1 MSWERSRPLN
11 LLPPILHVD
20 DSESDRELAA
30 LVLNGAFGEV
40 TLEPVTD
47 AGVLTRSLN
56 SRRFGLVI
64 TEFELPWI
72 DGAEVIRLARELR
85 PDCAVVL
92 FTSILSNDVVE
103 EAIRLG
109 VDAFVPKSS
118 DGFSRLPVAVRS
130 ALYRARRRALDTAKD
145 APYRRIFE
153 GLPTGAFVATSS
165 GEIVEANEAFAR
177 IVGFQRPEEVIRR
190 SIDQLFVDQGAAER
204 WRVGL
209 DSRESLGNIV
219 TELQRPDGSA
229 ARVRMSARWVEG
241 DLPGSRQLLGV
252 VDEVDAAPVERE
264 TIVKQTAQLEQSA
277 EELEQMV
284 YVVSHDLQQ
293 PLNAVSRFLDLLYEK
308 DGDNLTESGRE
319 FLEHA
324 INGAANLQRMVDAVL
339 RYSRIDTSEQEFG
352 PVDLNRVRN
361 KVLDL
366 LDDEVTDSGASVE
379 SDELPAVMADE
390 AQMEQLFQNLISNA
404 LKFRGDDPPEIHVS
418 ATEHP
423 EEWILAFR
431 DNGIGID
438 PRSSKRIFQ
447 MFQRLHTQEEYPGT
461 GIGLTVCK
469 RIVNRHGGRIW
480 VESHPKR
487 GATFFVA
494 LPKRTVQPTRGA

>member
-1 MSWERSRPLN
+1 MPWEWSRPVN
-11 LLPPILHVD
+11 LLPPILLVD

-30 LVLNGAFGEV
+30 LVLAGAFGEV
-40 TLEPVTD
+40 TLEPAAD

-56 SRRFGLVI
+56 SRRYGLVI
-64 TEFELPWI
+64 TEFELSWI
-72 DGAEVIRLARELR
+72 DGAEVVRLARELR

-92 FTSILSNDVVE
+92 FTSHLSSEVVE

-153 GLPTGAFVATSS
+153 GLPSGAFVATSS
-165 GEIVEANEAFAR
+165 GEIVEANQALAR
-177 IVGFQRPEEVIRR
+177 TLGFQRPEEVIRR

-209 DSRESLGNIV
+209 DSRETLGNIE
-219 TELQRPDGSA
+219 TELRRDDGSSV
-229 ARVRMSARWVEG
+229 RVRMSARWVEG
-241 DLPGSRQLLGV
+241 ELPGSRQLLGV
-252 VDEVDAAPVERE
+252 VDEAAADPA
-264 TIVKQTAQLEQSA
+264 QSATAISQSARLEQSA

-293 PLNAVSRFLDLLYEK
+293 PLNAVSRFLDLLHEK

-339 RYSRIDTSEQEFG
+339 RYSRIDTSEQRFE
-352 PVDLNRVRN
+352 PVDLNRVRD
-361 KVLDL
+361 KVLSL
-366 LDDEVTDSGASVE
+366 LDDEVADAGADIVTE
-379 SDELPAVMADE
+379 ELPAVMADE
-390 AQMEQLFQNLISNA
+390 AQMEQLFQNLVSNA
-404 LKFRGDDPPEIHVS
+404 LKFRADQPPRIRIS
-418 ATEHP
+418 AEEQP
-423 EEWILAFR
+423 EEWVLSFQ

-438 PRSSKRIFQ
+438 PQSFKRIFQ

-469 RIVNRHGGRIW
+469 RIVTRHGGRIW

-494 LPKRTVQPTRGA
+494 LPKRTIPPMRGT

>member
-1 MSWERSRPLN
+1 VN
-11 LLPPILHVD
+11 LLPPILLVD

-30 LVLNGAFGEV
+30 LVLIGAFGEV
-40 TLEPVTD
+40 TLEPVAD
-47 AGVLTRSLN
+47 AGVLTRSLH
-56 SRRFGLVI
+56 SGRFGLVI

-72 DGAEVIRLARELR
+72 EGAEVIRLARELR

-92 FTSILSNDVVE
+92 FTSSLSNDVIE

-153 GLPTGAFVATSS
+153 GLPSGAFVAASS
-165 GEIVEANEAFAR
+165 GEIVEANQAFAR
-177 IVGFQRPEEVIRR
+177 ILGFRQPEEVIRR
-190 SIDQLFVDQGAAER
+190 SIDQLFVDQAAAER

-209 DSRESLGNIV
+209 DSRETLGNIE
-219 TELQRPDGSA
+219 TELRRDDGSPV
-229 ARVRMSARWVEG
+229 RVRMSARWVEG
-241 DLPGSRQLLGV
+241 ELPSSRQLLGV
-252 VDEVDAAPVERE
+252 VDEAGVAPTQTE
-264 TIVKQTAQLEQSA
+264 TIVKQSAQLEQSA

-293 PLNAVSRFLDLLYEK
+293 PLNAVSRFLDLLNER

-324 INGAANLQRMVDAVL
+324 ISGAANLQRMVDAVL
-339 RYSRIDTSEQEFG
+339 RYSRIDTSDQQFE
-352 PVDLNRVRN
+352 PVDLNRVRD
-361 KVLDL
+361 KVLNM
-366 LDDEVTDSGASVE
+366 LDDEVTDAGAEIVTE
-379 SDELPAVMADE
+379 DLPAVMADE
-390 AQMEQLFQNLISNA
+390 AQMEQLFQNLLSNA
-404 LKFRGDDPPEIHVS
+404 LKFRGDQPPRIRMS
-418 ATEHP
+418 ATEHS
-423 EEWILAFR
+423 EEWILSFH

-469 RIVNRHGGRIW
+469 RIVTRHGGRIW
-480 VESHPKR
+480 VESQSKE

-494 LPKRTVQPTRGA
+494 LPKRTIPAMRGA

>member
-1 MSWERSRPLN
+1 VN
-11 LLPPILHVD
+11 LLPPILLVD

-30 LVLNGAFGEV
+30 LVLAGAFGEV
-40 TLEPVTD
+40 TLEPVPD
-47 AGVLTRSLN
+47 AGVLTRALT

-72 DGAEVIRLARELR
+72 DGSEVVRLARELR
-85 PDCAVVL
+85 PDCAIVL
-92 FTSILSNDVVE
+92 FTSSLSSDVVE

-165 GEIVEANEAFAR
+165 GEIVEANRALAH
-177 IVGFQRPEEVIRR
+177 ILGFKQPEEVIRR
-190 SIDQLFVDQGAAER
+190 SIDHLFVDEGAAER

-209 DSRESLGNIV
+209 DSRETLGDIE
-219 TELQRPDGSA
+219 TELRREDGSPV
-229 ARVRMSARWVEG
+229 RVRMSARWVEG
-241 DLPGSRQLLGV
+241 ELAGSRQLLGV
-252 VDEVDAAPVERE
+252 VDEAGAVPGQRE
-264 TIVKQTAQLEQSA
+264 TIVRQFAQLEQSA

-293 PLNAVSRFLDLLYEK
+293 PLNAVSRFLDLLIEK
-308 DGDNLTESGRE
+308 DGDNLTESGRDY
-319 FLEHA
+319 LEHA
-324 INGAANLQRMVDAVL
+324 ISGAANLQRMVDAVL
-339 RYSRIDTSEQEFG
+339 RYSRIDTSDQQFE
-352 PVDLNRVRN
+352 PVDLNRVRD
-361 KVLDL
+361 KVLSL
-366 LDDEVTDSGASVE
+366 LDDEVTEAKAEIVTE
-379 SDELPAVMADE
+379 ELPAVMADE

-404 LKFRGDDPPEIHVS
+404 LKFRGEQQPKIRIS
-418 ATEHP
+418 AVEHP
-423 EEWILAFR
+423 GEWILAIR

-469 RIVNRHGGRIW
+469 RIVTRHGGRIW
-480 VESHPKR
+480 VESQPKT

-494 LPKRTVQPTRGA
+494 LPKRTIPPMRGA